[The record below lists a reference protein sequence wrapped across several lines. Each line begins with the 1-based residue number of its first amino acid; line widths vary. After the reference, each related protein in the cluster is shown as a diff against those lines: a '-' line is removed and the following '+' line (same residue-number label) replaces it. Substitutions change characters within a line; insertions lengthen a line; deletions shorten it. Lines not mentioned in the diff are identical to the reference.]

1 MGIVHKPGDMDPV
14 GDLLQHQDLEVSS
27 PLNMTPLHLAALKGE
42 VGILK
47 AVIFQDDHV
56 VDLSVMDDL
65 HRTPL
70 HLAAYHDHDG
80 VVKLILS
87 NLEKIQ
93 VDVNAAAMF
102 GITPLHLSIM
112 RRSIS
117 VAEAL
122 ISFPLVD
129 KMAQS
134 EELLNVLHMAAD
146 VGQDN
151 IVSLLGK
158 VLTEPEIGKLMSA
171 AMVDKIMRTPLH
183 YAARAGHV
191 DVAKLFLQQPFY
203 EYLDV
208 NAKDADGL
216 TPLHLAARVGHTKVV
231 TELLKCSNLSVN
243 AKARNH
249 NIQGSLVAPTD
260 LEIEYLPRPSL
271 ADAFTETGN
280 GFTALHLAARE
291 GHKEVVLA
299 LLHCASILVNEE
311 DVDGLTPLHYACL
324 QGQAEVAQMLLH
336 HPKRNVNAAAHDQST
351 PLHLGV
357 KGGHVPTVIE
367 LLRQVKHAPTLSF
380 SSMDQIIAGS

>member
-1 MGIVHKPGDMDPV
+1 MDAAGRGDVDIS
-14 GDLLQHQDLEVSS
+14 LETVLTS
-27 PLNMTPLHLAALKGE
+27 PLNMSPLHLAAAKGE
-42 VGILK
+42 VDIVKALILK
-47 AVIFQDDHV
+47 GDHV

-70 HLAAYHDHDG
+70 HLAAYNNHAE

-87 NLEKIQ
+87 NLGKVH
-93 VDVNAAAMF
+93 VDVNAPALF

-122 ISFPLVD
+122 ISSPLVD

-134 EELLNVLHMAAD
+134 EELLSVFHMAAD

-151 IVSLLGK
+151 IVTLLGDT
-158 VLTEPEIGKLMSA
+158 LSETEIGKLMSV
-171 AMVDKIMRTPLH
+171 AMVDRIQRTPLH

-191 DVAKLFLQQPFY
+191 DVVKVFLQQPFY

-208 NAKDADGL
+208 NAKDADGF
-216 TPLHLAARVGHTKVV
+216 TPLHLVARVGHTGVI

-249 NIQGSLVAPTD
+249 NTQGTLVAPTD
-260 LEIEYLPRPSL
+260 LELECLPRPSL
-271 ADAFTETGN
+271 ADAYTEVGN

-291 GHKEVVLA
+291 GHKGVVRA
-299 LLHCASILVNEE
+299 LLRCASILVNEE
-311 DVDGLTPLHYACL
+311 DVDGLTPLHYACMN
-324 QGQAEVAQMLLH
+324 GQAEVAKMLLN
-336 HPKRNVNAAAHDQST
+336 HPKRNVNAAAKDKST

-357 KGGHVPTVIE
+357 KGGHIPLVIE
-367 LLRQVKHAPTLSF
+367 LLRQVMPCPHIS
-380 SSMDQIIAGS
+380 